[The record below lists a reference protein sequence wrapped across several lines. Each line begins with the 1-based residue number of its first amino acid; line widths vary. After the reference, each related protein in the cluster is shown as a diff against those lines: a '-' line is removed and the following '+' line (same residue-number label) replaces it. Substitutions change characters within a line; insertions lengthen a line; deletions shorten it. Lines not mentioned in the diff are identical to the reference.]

1 MNDLKIYAKTI
12 KPEAQEG
19 IRRLAV
25 KNFRE
30 GCNNLAKVVNEQLFD
45 GCRDWYWVGDDV
57 GGVCD
62 FGDAD
67 FLNAEDMARIVENGM
82 SYDEYAE
89 WRESNLDHARYINLR
104 SWMMGARHGMCGL
117 KESEK

>member
-1 MNDLKIYAKTI
+1 MSNLKIYAKTI

-25 KNFRE
+25 KN
-30 GCNNLAKVVNEQLFD
+30 
-45 GCRDWYWVGDDV
+45 CRDWYWVGDDV

-104 SWMMGARHGMCGL
+104 SWMMGARHGMCATI
-117 KESEK
+117 SQ